1 MKVKKLLAGVLAL
14 TLLAVQ
20 PVQIAC
26 AVDEAAVD
34 QGTEG
39 VTAEEQE
46 QAAIDQAAAEK
57 QAAYDTPPDTNQ
69 LKGWAA
75 GPQVYADSAIVMDM
89 KSGAI
94 LYAKKADEKH
104 FPASITKL
112 LTVLVALENAELTD
126 KVTFTQDSVDFL
138 NWDDAHIGMTPGE
151 ELTLEDALHAVLL
164 ASANE
169 VSYAV
174 AESVGKTRLH
184 GDYQTFIDL
193 MNTRAKELGC
203 TGSHWVNPNGLHDE
217 EHYTTAHD
225 MALIASAVYQ
235 QPEFRKIMETLEYR
249 IPPTNLVN
257 EERVFQQNHKMLWP
271 ENFYYSEYCK
281 GGKTGY
287 TDQSGTTL
295 VTMEDNGTLQLAAVV
310 LHDYGADAYTDT
322 QAMFDYAFQNFTKVP
337 VTQLKETEEVKEVKE
352 FIPEEAYVVLPNG
365 VNPQEVSSKLQMQN
379 DKDGKVV
386 YTYEGQVV
394 GTATVEVKEDEV
406 KVSATEKEQEK
417 ESDRKPGLGRII
429 TIVVGGV
436 VILGVVFFLIQYS
449 RYKKRQER
457 LRRMRKKK
465 AAQARRMREERERA
479 RSMQDPY
486 QDPRMNR
493 RQNTRY
499 DHNQDPRQNGGQNVQ
514 RRPRKR

>member
-39 VTAEEQE
+39 MTAEEQE

-235 QPEFRKIMETLEYR
+235 QPEFQNIMKELEYR
-249 IPPTNLVN
+249 IPATNLVD

-271 ENFYYSEYCK
+271 ENYYYNEYCK

-295 VTMEDNGTLQLAAVV
+295 VTMEDNGSLQLAAVV
-310 LHDYGADAYTDT
+310 LQDYGPVAYDDT
-322 QAMFDYAFQNFTKVP
+322 QAMFDYVFGNFEKVP
-337 VTQLKETEEVKEVKE
+337 VAQLDQEESLTEELKGINGTMEDGT
-352 FIPEEAYVVLPNG
+352 YVVLPKNADG
-365 VNPQEVSSKLQMQN
+365 MKVQSNLEMQDATN
-379 DKDGKVV
+379 GKVI
-386 YTYEGQVV
+386 YTYDGQVV
-394 GTATVEVKEDEV
+394 GTADVKAKATAV
-406 KVSATEKEQEK
+406 KAKTEKNKKEK
-417 ESDRKPGLGRII
+417 EKKTSPII
-429 TIVVGGV
+429 WVGVVVGIL
-436 VILGVVFFLIQYS
+436 VILGVILFVVQYI
-449 RYKKRQER
+449 RYKKRMER
-457 LRRMRKKK
+457 RRRMRRKR
-465 AAQARRMREERERA
+465 AAQARKAQA
-479 RSMQDPY
+479 RK
-486 QDPRMNR
+486 
-493 RQNTRY
+493 NTR
-499 DHNQDPRQNGGQNVQ
+499 N
-514 RRPRKR
+514 